1 MSVDVIDDRLAR
13 RNSFILA
20 GAQAFAGAMPT
31 IVVAMGGLTG
41 HYLLGADKSLA
52 TLPVSTY
59 VLGTAM
65 GIYPA
70 AYLMK
75 IFGRRNGFLI
85 GAFAGFLAGIL
96 SWYAIMQGMFALF
109 CASTVLSGFATA
121 FTQQYRFAAADT
133 ASDNFR
139 PKAIS
144 WVMTGGI
151 IAAIIGP
158 QTIIYTKDLF
168 DPILFAGA
176 FLAQSGLAVLA
187 IFVLLWLKFPKAE
200 KKVQQQGGRP
210 LLEIITQFRFIVAAT
225 CAAFSYAL
233 MSFVMTATPLAMIAC
248 SHTQEDAALAIQWH
262 VLGMYAPSF
271 FTGSLIQKY
280 GKEKIVALGLLLLA
294 SCSVVAL
301 MGVDLSHFWIA
312 LILLGVGWNFGFIG
326 ATAMVT
332 DCYSSSERA
341 KVQATNDFFVF
352 GVVSIASFSSGSVM
366 NAYGWDKL
374 NLVMFPA
381 VALCL
386 VLLTMQWIRSRMATQ
401 AQEEA

>member
-1 MSVDVIDDRLAR
+1 MTIDVIDDRLAR

-20 GAQAFAGAMPT
+20 GAQSFAGSIPA

-52 TLPVSTY
+52 TLPVSTF
-59 VLGTAM
+59 VAGTAI

-70 AYLMK
+70 AFLMK
-75 IFGRRNGFLI
+75 HFGRRNGFII
-85 GAFAGFLAGIL
+85 GALFSLFSGIL
-96 SWYAIMQGMFALF
+96 SWYAIMQGNFALF
-109 CASTVLSGFATA
+109 SFSTSLTGFATA

-133 ASDNFR
+133 ASDAFR

-144 WVMTGGI
+144 WVMTGGVL
-151 IAAIIGP
+151 AAIIGP

-176 FLAQSGLAVLA
+176 FLAQSALA
-187 IFVLLWLKFPKAE
+187 IFAILILMGLKFPPKQTKE
-200 KKVQQQGGRP
+200 QKQGGRP

-233 MSFVMTATPLAMIAC
+233 MSFVMTASPLAMVAC
-248 SHTQEDAALAIQWH
+248 NHSQEDAALAIQWH
-262 VLGMYAPSF
+262 VLGMYLPSF
-271 FTGSLIQKY
+271 FTGNLIQKF
-280 GKEKIVALGLLLLA
+280 GKEKVVAAGLFLLA

-301 MGVDLSHFWIA
+301 MGIELSHFWIA
-312 LILLGVGWNFGFIG
+312 LVLLGVGWNFGFIG

-332 DCYSSSERA
+332 DCYQPTERA
-341 KVQATNDFFVF
+341 KVQATNDFLVF
-352 GVVSIASFSSGSVM
+352 GVVTIASFSSGSVL
-366 NAYGWDKL
+366 NAWGWEKL
-374 NLVMFPA
+374 NLIMFPV

-386 VLLTMQWIRSRMATQ
+386 ALLALQWVRNRSLRESNA
-401 AQEEA
+401 